1 MLIKTKISPPA
12 HFHNLVERE
21 RLIKRLNT
29 SQGGQLILLA
39 APTGYSKTTL
49 VSQWLA
55 QSARDFAWL
64 TLDHKDNDPGRFWRY
79 VFSALSHQGIS
90 LPELTPELIA
100 EHCPSTIINA
110 FEALSSD
117 TTYTQQ
123 TPFVL
128 ILDDFQCI
136 TNDTILSQLN
146 ELLDF
151 LSTNLNV
158 VITSQVYPDLKLSRR
173 RSKHQI
179 LELTQA
185 QLAFTEQESE
195 AYLTH
200 LVDHQV
206 TSHTLKN
213 VHQKTEGWPAGIQ
226 LLSIVLDQ
234 EAQKRHTLDL
244 STPISFFDDEV
255 LATLPPELQHFL
267 LNTAFLPWLHPQL
280 CDAVLEIDHSDR
292 LIEQLNEKNL
302 FLVKYGETWR
312 FHDLFKEALNSHNQ
326 VTERHRR
333 RAIDWFE
340 ANGFISRA
348 IDQCI
353 PLKDWQRITRL
364 MNLEARAKL
373 TNGEHMTVDGWL
385 RILPNDMQQD
395 RPRLILLRA
404 AIFLTNSHTEEAA
417 EHLDKAK
424 RQLEIY
430 RNSPEKQAEAELTES
445 DLEDTGKEITIMESF
460 VAMFRGDFQSAHSLS
475 KTALATPSGT
485 EHLDLFA
492 QMPMCHALIHQGK
505 LTEAM
510 HLSEAIIRQ
519 GMHDALPF
527 PVLIGI
533 SNLIPTYMILGKLDN
548 ALQLLDQVEDW
559 HAQLPVPSPY
569 APWIDG
575 MRALIFREQAR
586 LPEALERVQ
595 TLLNYIPDTTD
606 PFQIIPIYAIAAHI
620 YRCNFQMERSEHLL
634 QQGLLVQQQHL
645 PDDWPFSFPRLSSLL
660 LLDAMIH
667 QREAPLNEW
676 LSNNEIEL
684 KDRTDFLSES
694 ERLFLAKIY
703 LAVGR
708 HQDCQQLCEN
718 ILRHAEDGHRVLNQA
733 KALATLTTC
742 AADQHDFEQCLQ
754 YLQTTLLLCE
764 QHGFTQLLLDEGPHI
779 GPLLQM
785 ARPYASNPD
794 YVDLLLTTF
803 EQHQQRFIDHTQT
816 TKAVTA
822 ESLLNNSDKIITSSE
837 LVEPLS
843 KRENQIL
850 GLIAEGLKNQ
860 EIADQ
865 LFVSITT
872 VKTHVHNIYGK
883 MDVKNRTA
891 AVAKARELNLL
902 TNQ

>member
-1 MLIKTKISPPA
+1 MVSSTRINSALRSMLIKTKISPPA

-21 RLIKRLNT
+21 RLIKRLNK

-49 VSQWLA
+49 VSQWLE
-55 QSARDFAWL
+55 QKARDFAWL

-79 VFSALSHQGIS
+79 VFSALSHQDID
-90 LPELTPELIA
+90 LPELTPDLIA

-110 FEALSSD
+110 FDALN
-117 TTYTQQ
+117 TTETYTQAN
-123 TPFVL
+123 PFAL
-128 ILDDFQCI
+128 ILDDFQTI
-136 TNDTILSQLN
+136 TNETLLAQLN

-151 LSTNLNV
+151 LSPNLNL

-179 LELTQA
+179 LELTQE
-185 QLAFTEQESE
+185 QLAFTEQESQE
-195 AYLTH
+195 YLNH
-200 LVDHQV
+200 LIDQQV
-206 TSHTLKN
+206 TPHTLKN

-234 EAQKRHTLDL
+234 ESQTPHALDL

-255 LATLPPELQHFL
+255 LATLPAELQDFL
-267 LNTAFLPWLHPQL
+267 LKTAFLPWLHSEL
-280 CDAVLEIDHSDR
+280 CNAVLHIDHSDR

-326 VTERHRR
+326 VTDTHRH

-364 MNLEARAKL
+364 MNQEAREKL

-395 RPRLILLRA
+395 RPRLIALRA
-404 AIFLTNSHTEEAA
+404 AIFLTNSHVEEAA
-417 EHLDKAK
+417 DCLEKAK
-424 RQLEIY
+424 AQLEIY
-430 RNSPEKQAEAELTES
+430 RNSPEKREAAELTQT

-460 VAMFRGDFQSAHSLS
+460 IAMFRGDFQSAHSLS
-475 KTALATPSGT
+475 ETALATPSGIQ
-485 EHLDLFA
+485 HLDLFA
-492 QMPMCHALIHQGK
+492 QMPMCHSLIHQGK
-505 LTEAM
+505 LVEAM

-519 GMHDALPF
+519 GMHDGLAF

-533 SNLIPTYMILGKLDN
+533 SNLVPTYMQLGKIEQSI
-548 ALQLLDQVEDW
+548 QLLDQVEHW
-559 HAQLPVPSPY
+559 HSQQPVPSPY

-575 MRALIFREQAR
+575 MRALIYREQGK
-586 LPEALERVQ
+586 LQEALTLIQ
-595 TLLNYIPDTTD
+595 TLLDYIPETTD
-606 PFQIIPIYAIAAHI
+606 PFQIIPIYAIAAHV
-620 YRCNFQMERSEHLL
+620 YRSNHRFEKGEHFL
-634 QQGLLVQQQHL
+634 QQGLLIQQQQL
-645 PDDWPFSFPRLSSLL
+645 PEEWPFSFPRLSSLML
-660 LLDAMIH
+660 VGALIQQDTAKLTAWLK
-667 QREAPLNEW
+667 ENE
-676 LSNNEIEL
+676 SDL

-694 ERLFLAKIY
+694 ERLFLAKIF

-708 HQDCQQLCEN
+708 HQECQQLCEV
-718 ILRHAEDGHRVLNQA
+718 IKAQAEAGHRIQNKA

-742 AADQHDFEQCLQ
+742 AADQKDFTTCIQ
-754 YLQTTLLLCE
+754 YLQATLLLCE
-764 QHGFTQLLLDEGPHI
+764 QHGFTQLLLDEGPHMTPI
-779 GPLLQM
+779 LKLAQ
-785 ARPYASNPD
+785 PYCSNPEYID
-794 YVDLLLTTF
+794 ELIALQAQQQPLPLT
-803 EQHQQRFIDHTQT
+803 EANAHSNHQQDQT
-816 TKAVTA
+816 
-822 ESLLNNSDKIITSSE
+822 LI
-837 LVEPLS
+837 EPLS

-850 GLIAEGLKNQ
+850 ALIAEGFKNQ
-860 EIADQ
+860 EIADK

-883 MDVKNRTA
+883 MEVRNRTA

-902 TNQ
+902 AG